1 VRPISI
7 ARNYADTLF
16 ELASTA
22 NAIEPWGELI
32 DVTSAAMLAPSIEVV
47 LMSPR
52 VSREQKIAILSE
64 ALKDAPRQFTLFIIA
79 MIRRGRQP
87 LIGMVADEYRVL
99 LDDKL
104 GRVRAGITVAREI
117 DEATKASFVA
127 RLAKAIDKEVIAGFV
142 VDPAI
147 LGGTLVRIGD
157 QIYDGTVR
165 KRLSRLRRQLL
176 TG

>member
-99 LDDKL
+99 LDDRL

>member
-1 VRPISI
+1 MRPISI

-99 LDDKL
+99 LDDRL

>member
-1 VRPISI
+1 MRPISI

-52 VSREQKIAILSE
+52 VSREQKVAILSE

-117 DEATKASFVA
+117 DEAAKASFVA

>member
-1 VRPISI
+1 MRAVTI

-16 ELASTA
+16 VLASQAGDLEDWGTLLDATA
-22 NAIEPWGELI
+22 
-32 DVTSAAMLAPSIEVV
+32 AAMTAPSIEAV

-52 VSREQKIAILSE
+52 VTRERKIAIVSE
-64 ALKDAPRQFTLFIIA
+64 ALKEAPRPFVLFMVA
-79 MIRRGRQP
+79 MIRRGRQV
-87 LIGMVADEYRVL
+87 LIGTVADEYRALV
-99 LDDKL
+99 DDKL

-117 DEATKASFVA
+117 DESAKADLVA
-127 RLAKAIDKEVIAGFV
+127 RLAKAIDREVIAGFV

-147 LGGTLVRIGD
+147 LGGTMVRIGS
-157 QIYDGTVR
+157 QVYDGTVR